1 MESRCFGE
9 RGGPLSWPVMSS
21 REAALR
27 YLERAAATAAEA
39 AAGESTAA
47 EAASAPAGRT
57 GTGARRGD
65 KCGSCLLRHAADAVD
80 EVKSIEGRES
90 GRRVR
95 PGRRVLHDSHERLGP
110 TMLHAQRHGL
120 WKKLLKG
127 VRRHA
132 LQAVGVHAVHE
143 FLKAEHL
150 HAGARSLQ
158 AGSGK
163 LAAKEKNDKGS
174 DRATHDS
181 WTNRTETD
189 HPA

>member
-65 KCGSCLLRHAADAVD
+65 KSGSRLLRHAADAVD

-90 GRRVR
+90 VRRVI

-110 TMLHAQRHGL
+110 TMLHAQRPGV
-120 WKKLLKG
+120 WKKLLQG
-127 VRRHA
+127 VPPHA
-132 LQAVGVHAVHE
+132 LQSAVPPPAH
-143 FLKAEHL
+143 
-150 HAGARSLQ
+150 S
-158 AGSGK
+158 SP
-163 LAAKEKNDKGS
+163 
-174 DRATHDS
+174 RATH
-181 WTNRTETD
+181 
-189 HPA
+189 

>member
-1 MESRCFGE
+1 
-9 RGGPLSWPVMSS
+9 MSS

-90 GRRVR
+90 VRRVI
-95 PGRRVLHDSHERLGP
+95 PGRRVLHHSPERPSP
-110 TMLHAQRHGL
+110 TVLHAQRPCVCEKPL
-120 WKKLLKG
+120 QG
-127 VRRHA
+127 VRPHA
-132 LQAVGVHAVHE
+132 LPPV
-143 FLKAEHL
+143 
-150 HAGARSLQ
+150 
-158 AGSGK
+158 
-163 LAAKEKNDKGS
+163 
-174 DRATHDS
+174 RA
-181 WTNRTETD
+181 
-189 HPA
+189 HPL